1 MIDDLFTMSEIIQCV
16 ANKGDAFLQ
25 IAFSFYFHNPI
36 PIENLLILSHC
47 FSTEIIRQRER
58 KINGFTE
65 KLTNKPNNI
74 SMKQARRHTTIQL
87 DIIHTGG
94 CLEILKILP
103 DSSVHCCMTFPP
115 YLTLPFFQR
124 CNIVRIEVSSG
135 VYAAVN
141 LTDI

>member
-1 MIDDLFTMSEIIQCV
+1 MSEKIVQLNEEVI
-16 ANKGDAFLQ
+16 KGQLK
-25 IAFSFYFHNPI
+25 
-36 PIENLLILSHC
+36 ELV
-47 FSTEIIRQRER
+47 R
-58 KINGFTE
+58 GTE

-124 CNIVRIEVSSG
+124 CNIVRIEASSG

-141 LTDI
+141 LIDI

>member
-74 SMKQARRHTTIQL
+74 SMK
-87 DIIHTGG
+87 
-94 CLEILKILP
+94 
-103 DSSVHCCMTFPP
+103 
-115 YLTLPFFQR
+115 
-124 CNIVRIEVSSG
+124 
-135 VYAAVN
+135 
-141 LTDI
+141 